1 VTAPATAPLI
11 GSKSLRSCWCWSVPY
26 GADCSEG
33 LWPALL
39 RLAASGTSNPGP
51 IGCTTASDRKR
62 THAPQ
67 TLRYPRREAAPD
79 LLGANPCCCLERRCH
94 LGAIIAVVIV
104 LGFVVYE
111 VSRIVAHASTAAT
124 SAPRTTGHGSRAP

>member
-1 VTAPATAPLI
+1 MARIALKAVARAPAPSCLTNVKPRAYWLYNSERQEAHTCPTDTAVSP
-11 GSKSLRSCWCWSVPY
+11 
-26 GADCSEG
+26 
-33 LWPALL
+33 
-39 RLAASGTSNPGP
+39 
-51 IGCTTASDRKR
+51 
-62 THAPQ
+62 
-67 TLRYPRREAAPD
+67 APD